1 MRPHKACY
9 AMATWARE
17 YVRTLTGT
25 RALRWEQR
33 AGWRGRRTRRGVTAS
48 LRSCNLKAA
57 LSQQGHMEAVASS
70 YVADWGQP
78 RSGRRLVHFCAVRCS
93 LPAAGYCGQ
102 AGSGPAGAL
111 AGPSPAGGGPRGK
124 RGPPARS
131 GATPVQAPAVLAE
144 TPRRKRRHSGGSNAA
159 AESVTTRDGP
169 AYSERGSLITREAR
183 LQRALPWVHS
193 AGRSLVARVGF
204 LKATFLR

>member
-70 YVADWGQP
+70 YVAASGWGQP
-78 RSGRRLVHFCAVRCS
+78 RSGRRLVHFCAVHCS

-102 AGSGPAGAL
+102 ADSGPAGAL
-111 AGPSPAGGGPRGK
+111 AGPSSGCHRGPRPRGK

-144 TPRRKRRHSGGSNAA
+144 TPAGSAG
-159 AESVTTRDGP
+159 TRAVQTQPLSRLPRETGP
-169 AYSERGSLITREAR
+169 LIARGAR
-183 LQRALPWVHS
+183 L
-193 AGRSLVARVGF
+193 
-204 LKATFLR
+204 

>member
-1 MRPHKACY
+1 MTMRPHKACY

-111 AGPSPAGGGPRGK
+111 AGPSRAAGLVASEALPLDPVPRRSKRRLCWQKRPAGSAGTRAVQTQPLSRLPRETGPLIARG
-124 RGPPARS
+124 
-131 GATPVQAPAVLAE
+131 
-144 TPRRKRRHSGGSNAA
+144 
-159 AESVTTRDGP
+159 
-169 AYSERGSLITREAR
+169 AR
-183 LQRALPWVHS
+183 L
-193 AGRSLVARVGF
+193 
-204 LKATFLR
+204 

>member
-1 MRPHKACY
+1 MGKRI
-9 AMATWARE
+9 
-17 YVRTLTGT
+17 
-25 RALRWEQR
+25 RAHAHRYQGVALG
-33 AGWRGRRTRRGVTAS
+33 ATRRVARQAYLARRHCYFT
-48 LRSCNLKAA
+48 
-57 LSQQGHMEAVASS
+57 QQGHMEAVASS
-70 YVADWGQP
+70 YVAASGWGQP
-78 RSGRRLVHFCAVRCS
+78 RSGRRLVHFCAVHCS

-102 AGSGPAGAL
+102 ADSGPAGAL
-111 AGPSPAGGGPRGK
+111 AGPSSGCHRGPRGK

-131 GATPVQAPAVLAE
+131 GATPVQAQAALAE